1 VFTSPVVAA
10 TSPTVAAAT
19 APTVTSSPAATADY
33 LFALDPTGTMIKS
46 GSMVV

>member
-1 VFTSPVVAA
+1 MFTSPVVAA

-19 APTVTSSPAATADY
+19 VPTVTSSPAATADY